1 MMGLTILFVI
11 AQALYLA
18 RHVKDQPETAETD

>member
-11 AQALYLA
+11 AQAFYLA
-18 RHVKDQPETAETD
+18 RHVQDAEQPLGTD

>member
-1 MMGLTILFVI
+1 LMLLFVI

-18 RHVKDQPETAETD
+18 KYVEEGEGEA

>member
-1 MMGLTILFVI
+1 MMGLTILFVV

-18 RHVKDQPETAETD
+18 RHVKDSEPAVED